1 MIQSKLTSVPYI
13 KAGVLLSHQY
23 KYPDFIYIW
32 GLQRGGGGGG
42 MLLLCWSFLR
52 LPVPGRLAKN
62 VAVTFY
68 LRWKCCSRFSI
79 IFGDTQLGTNG
90 RYSIQHIS
98 IGICLFLV
106 RDRSPKKYRNRKCTK
121 ENDRKC
127 LEIMQ
132 ESLLF
137 PCWNSQKGKINRCHL
152 YYLKN
157 GLSLSLFFPPFLA
170 IVGTFLEDGSQ
181 FLGPCHLSGFEPWH
195 LQYWCSALTNWASK
209 PTGSWSL
216 NWFVITVKFRK

>member
-1 MIQSKLTSVPYI
+1 MVTLNLEPT
-13 KAGVLLSHQY
+13 AGIACWIFILLFTFCLWGTVL
-23 KYPDFIYIW
+23 K
-32 GLQRGGGGGG
+32 
-42 MLLLCWSFLR
+42 
-52 LPVPGRLAKN
+52 KN
-62 VAVTFY
+62 
-68 LRWKCCSRFSI
+68 
-79 IFGDTQLGTNG
+79 
-90 RYSIQHIS
+90 
-98 IGICLFLV
+98 
-106 RDRSPKKYRNRKCTK
+106 RNRKCTK